1 MPAPAVGDP
10 TQRFAHEGS
19 HQYLVRKLESGEKA
33 SDVIANFDAPTVDE
47 LEHED
52 FFNVS
57 RYMPKNG
64 GLSDDPTENYIDSA
78 DQSETFDAQQVGSF
92 GWQPTLE
99 LYMQK
104 PDNNAFDYFSYG
116 DIFVWV
122 DIYTAD
128 ADSPK
133 DGDFAVVALLEAH
146 EPKPLNFATNEKQ
159 RFRMGCA
166 VQEEPAY
173 KATVVGSSS

>member
-19 HQYLVRKLESGEKA
+19 HKYLVRKLGTGEAA
-33 SDVIANFDAPTVDE
+33 SDVIANFAAPTVAE
-47 LEHED
+47 LEDAEMFD
-52 FFNVS
+52 IS

-64 GLSDDPTENYIDSA
+64 GLTGDPNEQYIDSS

-99 LYMQK
+99 LYMQH

-133 DGDFAVVALLEAH
+133 DGDACVVALLECH
-146 EPKPLNFATNEKQ
+146 QPKPLTFATNEKQ

-173 KATVVGSSS
+173 DAVVVAS

>member
-10 TQRFAHEGS
+10 TQRFAHEGK
-19 HQYLVRKLESGEKA
+19 HKYLVRKVPAGTAPSTI
-33 SDVIANFDAPTVDE
+33 IANFDAPTVDE
-47 LEHED
+47 LTHED
-52 FFNVS
+52 FFDVT

-64 GLSDDPTENYIDSA
+64 GLTGDPTEQYIDSA

-92 GWQPTLE
+92 GWQPTVE
-99 LYMQK
+99 MYMQH
-104 PDNNAFDYFSYG
+104 PDNNAFDYFDYG
-116 DIFVWV
+116 DIVVYV

-133 DGDFAVVALLEAH
+133 DGDAAVVALIECH
-146 EPKPLNFATNEKQ
+146 TPKPLTFATNEKQ

-166 VQEEPAY
+166 VQEEPSY
-173 KATVVGSSS
+173 KATVVGS